1 MEDSCYK
8 LLKFQNKNNKNNLV
22 NKNRTADILIMM
34 KNKMNRIAKVILLNK
49 INKLHMDQIAVNP
62 MIWNKI
68 LKKRINI

>member
-8 LLKFQNKNNKNNLV
+8 LLKFQNKNNLAI
-22 NKNRTADILIMM
+22 KNRTADILIMM

-62 MIWNKI
+62 MIWNNI
-68 LKKRINI
+68 IKKRINI